1 MEVLLMNEDTIA
13 AVATGMGGAGIGI
26 IRISGNKAIEIGN
39 RIFVNPKGRTL
50 DAAKSHQLL
59 YGRIIDPIA
68 KKDIDEVLISKMKAP
83 HSYTAEDVVEINC
96 HGGIVPM
103 RKILKLVIES
113 GARLAEPGEF
123 TKRAFLNGRLDL
135 AQAEAVMDII
145 NAKTE
150 KSLEYSVAQLEGRL
164 SDKLEELDQV
174 LIDILSHMEVNID
187 YPEYDI
193 EDITFQ
199 FIDDEIKNLIKKI
212 EEILAV
218 AETGKIYREGITTA
232 ILGEPNVGKSSLL
245 NTLLMENKA
254 IVTDV
259 PGTTR
264 DTIEEYINIEGI
276 PFKMIDTAGIRETD
290 NVVEKI
296 GVEKS
301 KALLNQT
308 TLVIFMRDISKE
320 MSDAEKEIMAL
331 LKNRKTIYIAN
342 KTDVIE
348 GKEAEI
354 PDPWI
359 PMSLIEESGIEV
371 LKNKMIEMVY
381 EGNVSQE
388 ADYLITNT
396 RQIQLLEKTKCSLEN
411 AVQTMNSQM
420 PIELVSIDVMEALE
434 SLRGITGKTVGIDII
449 NQIFKNF
456 CIGK

>member
-1 MEVLLMNEDTIA
+1 MEVLLQSEDTIA

-26 IRISGNKAIEIGN
+26 IRMSGSKAIAIGS
-39 RIFVNPKGRTL
+39 RLFKNPRGKTL
-50 DAAKSHQLL
+50 AEANSHQLL
-59 YGRIIDPIA
+59 YGRIVDPIT

-96 HGGIVPM
+96 HGGIVPL

-135 AQAEAVMDII
+135 AQAEAVIDII

-164 SDKLEELDQV
+164 SEKLEELDQV
-174 LIDILSHMEVNID
+174 LVEILSHMEVNID

-193 EDITFQ
+193 EEITYP
-199 FIDDEIKNLIKKI
+199 FIEGQITGLLQKI

-264 DTIEEYINIEGI
+264 DTIEEYLNIQGI
-276 PFKMIDTAGIRETD
+276 PFKIIDTAGIRETD

-308 TLVIFMRDISKE
+308 TLVIFMRDISRE
-320 MSDAEKEIMAL
+320 LSEAEKELLKL

-342 KTDVIE
+342 KTDAWDGE
-348 GKEAEI
+348 TQAL
-354 PDPWI
+354 PAPWI
-359 PMSLIEESGIEV
+359 PMSLIEESGIDV
-371 LKNKMIEMVY
+371 LKNKMVEMVY
-381 EGNVSQE
+381 EGTLSQD

-396 RQIQLLEKTKCSLEN
+396 RQIQLLANTKTSLEN
-411 AVQTMNSQM
+411 AIATMSSQM

-434 SLRGITGKTVGIDII
+434 SLREITGKAVGIDII

>member
-1 MEVLLMNEDTIA
+1 MEVLLLNEDTIA
-13 AVATGMGGAGIGI
+13 AVATGLGGAGIGI
-26 IRISGNKAIEIGN
+26 IRISGAKAIEIGN
-39 RIFVNPKGRTL
+39 ALFKNPKGKTL
-50 DAAKSHQLL
+50 VDAASHQLL
-59 YGRIIDPIA
+59 YGKMIDPIT

-83 HSYTAEDVVEINC
+83 HSYTAEDIVEINC
-96 HGGIVPM
+96 HGGIVPL
-103 RKILKLVIES
+103 RKILGLVIKA

-135 AQAEAVMDII
+135 AQAESVIDII

-164 SDKLEELDQV
+164 SQKLEELDSTLV
-174 LIDILSHMEVNID
+174 GILAHMEVNID

-193 EDITFQ
+193 EEISYE
-199 FIDDEIKNLIKKI
+199 FIHNAVLKLIKTI
-212 EEILAV
+212 EGLLLV

-254 IVTDV
+254 IVTEI

-276 PFKMIDTAGIRETD
+276 PFKIIDTAGIRETD

-296 GVEKS
+296 GVERS
-301 KALLNQT
+301 KKLLNQT
-308 TLVIFMRDISKE
+308 NLVVFMRDVSKPISPGE
-320 MSDAEKEIMAL
+320 QELLEL

-342 KTDVIE
+342 KTDAIGNDDQDIE
-348 GKEAEI
+348 
-354 PDPWI
+354 PPWI
-359 PMSLIEESGIEV
+359 PMSLIKEQGIDL
-371 LKNKMIEMVY
+371 LKSKMVEMVY
-381 EGNVSQE
+381 DGTVNQD
-388 ADYLITNT
+388 ADYLITNA
-396 RQIQLLEKTKCSLEN
+396 RHIHLLEETRESLEN
-411 AVQTMNSQM
+411 AIATMKTSM
-420 PIELVSIDVMEALE
+420 PIELVSIDIMNALE
-434 SLRGITGKTVGIDII
+434 SLRGITGKAVGIDII